1 MRPLKLKISAF
12 GPYSGVETID
22 FEKLGTIG
30 ENNVSYFNSE
40 NILFVNPTIGDYR
53 FLEGAKFFYDIPFEK
68 IGRY

>member
-1 MRPLKLKISAF
+1 MNGNISVDDGDGF
-12 GPYSGVETID
+12 N

-30 ENNVSYFNSE
+30 ENNVSYFDSE

-53 FLEGAKFFYDIPFEK
+53 FLEGAKYFYDIPFEK